1 MFYSNKGRTPHTCHK
16 NWEGSSKAME
26 PDVGIELAKT
36 IKAQGD
42 SVDIIIMDDDA
53 TSMAR
58 IRKDINHN
66 ISKWSDINHTSKLMG
81 NSLYSSRNKLNT
93 TFIKWLQKCFNH
105 VIAQNIGE
113 C

>member
-1 MFYSNKGRTPHTCHK
+1 
-16 NWEGSSKAME
+16 ME
-26 PDVGIELAKT
+26 PDVGTELAKT
-36 IKAQGD
+36 MEAQGV

-81 NSLYSSRNKLNT
+81 NKLNT
-93 TFIKWLQKCFNH
+93 TIIKWLQKCFNY
-105 VIAQNIGE
+105 VIAQNKGNVEACCSALRHIVPHAF
-113 C
+113 